1 MKKIILLLAVAAT
14 VISCETKNE
23 TTTKPATEFKTAYVD
38 ASKMMEDCT
47 EAKDIDEKYKAKYK
61 ELDSQFSVEGNRLQN
76 EIASFEQ
83 NARANGQAW
92 AQQKGAE
99 LSNRK
104 QRLDNAAQ
112 GALQK
117 LQYEAANEMDSLRKN
132 IRDLIKSYGKEKG
145 YDYIYGTGES
155 PSVLYAREGY
165 DITAEITKLVNE
177 KYADRKEGKPEV
189 KEEAKK

>member
-1 MKKIILLLAVAAT
+1 MKKIILLLAAAAS
-14 VISCETKNE
+14 VISCETKTE
-23 TTTKPATEFKTAYVD
+23 TAKPATEFKTAYVD

-132 IRDLIKSYGKEKG
+132 IRDQIKSYGKEKG

-155 PSVLYAREGY
+155 PSVLYAKDGY
-165 DITAEITKLVNE
+165 DITADITKLVNDE
-177 KYADRKEGKPEV
+177 YARRKEGKPEV
-189 KEEAKK
+189 KKEAKK